1 MCFKLFKHLMNCV
14 NDVPNDTLVPQIR
27 LRGLKRAEEQRGRER
42 RQHRFPQLEGEDL
55 RRQQE
60 VKHQRQVRLLEKT
73 KYLIYRHNLI
83 PS

>member
-1 MCFKLFKHLMNCV
+1 MNCV
-14 NDVPNDTLVPQIR
+14 SDVPNDTLVLQIR
-27 LRGLKRAEEQRGRER
+27 VRGLKRAEEQRGRER
-42 RQHRFPQLEGEDL
+42 RQHSFPQHEGEDL

-60 VKHQRQVRLLEKT
+60 VKHQRQVRLLEQT